1 VTKAAVTSEQAVRE
15 NIEQKCAKMCDML
28 EIFVNKCG
36 EAATAAVQAV
46 TPQQQGIPT

>member
-1 VTKAAVTSEQAVRE
+1 VTIAAVTSEQAVRE

-36 EAATAAVQAV
+36 GAASAAVQAV
-46 TPQQQGIPT
+46 TPP